1 MHAGGLRALEF
12 DRIVAALRSF
22 ALTPPGADRLEDLV
36 PESDPGVVRELLAA
50 TSEAVRF
57 LADNAVFPLRA
68 PEDLDQIVGLLQVDG
83 RALEAA
89 RLLALADYL

>member
-22 ALTPPGADRLEDLV
+22 ALTPTGAQRLEDLV
-36 PESDPGVVRELLAA
+36 PASGPGVVRELLAA

-68 PEDLDQIVGLLQVDG
+68 PEDLEFFECAWPVRTQ
-83 RALEAA
+83 
-89 RLLALADYL
+89 